1 MPAGRDEIRAML
13 ADMKTSALLT
23 DLYQLTMLQG
33 YFDQRMEGTAVFEFF
48 VRKLPEK
55 RNFLIAA
62 GLEQALAFLETAQFS
77 PEEIDWIAS
86 YGAFRP
92 AFVRYLKSFRFRGDV
107 HAMPEGTVFFPNEPI
122 LRVTAPIAQAQL
134 IESRLINLLH
144 FQTLIA
150 SKAARSVLMAPGK
163 LLVDFGLRRAHGA
176 EAGLLAARA
185 SYLAGFS
192 GSATVLA
199 APLFGV
205 PVYGTMAHSFV
216 QAHDDETVAFEHF
229 ARSLPENVILLIDTY
244 DTEAAAEKVVRLARK
259 LALDGIKIK
268 GVRLDSG
275 DLAEHA
281 FKVRRILDD
290 GGLQDATIFASGS
303 VDEYVLEK
311 LMHQGAPID
320 GFGIGTHMD
329 TSADA
334 PYLDCAYKLV
344 EYAGKARRKRSE
356 GKVLWPG
363 RKQVFRSYGDD
374 ARMLSDVLGLEGE
387 ERKGEKLIRLV
398 MKGGRRVSP
407 PVPLKELRERTL
419 KELNR
424 LPAWRR
430 GLEGAGDYSVVVSEA
445 IHDLA
450 RQVDAAQQQAQ
461 AAGEEK
467 ISVAQPL
474 VS

>member
-1 MPAGRDEIRAML
+1 MSILSAANSQS
-13 ADMKTSALLT
+13 SALLT

-33 YFDQRMEGTAVFEFF
+33 YFDQGMEETAVFEFF
-48 VRKLPEK
+48 VRKLPSK

-62 GLEQALAFLETAQFS
+62 GLEQTIAFLETVQFA
-77 PEEIDWIAS
+77 PEELDWIAS
-86 YGAFRP
+86 HGAFRA
-92 AFVRYLKSFRFRGDV
+92 AFVHYLENFRFTGDV
-107 HAMPEGTVFFPNEPI
+107 HAMPEGTIFFPNEPI

-144 FQTLIA
+144 FETLIA

-185 SYLAGFS
+185 SYLAGFA
-192 GSATVLA
+192 GSATVLT

-229 ARSLPENVILLIDTY
+229 ARSLPKNVILLIDTY
-244 DTEAAAEKVVRLARK
+244 DTEAAAEKVVALAPK
-259 LALDGIKIK
+259 LMQDGIKVK

-275 DLAEHA
+275 DLADHA
-281 FKVRRILDD
+281 FKVRRILDA
-290 GGLQDATIFASGS
+290 GGLPDITIFASGS
-303 VDEYVLEK
+303 VDEYVLEHLSK
-311 LMHQGAPID
+311 QNAPID
-320 GFGIGTHMD
+320 GYGIGTHMD

-363 RKQVFRSYGDD
+363 RKQVFRCYDD
-374 ARMLSDVLGLEGE
+374 QGRMLSDLLSLEGDHVE
-387 ERKGEKLIRLV
+387 GEALIRPM
-398 MKGGRRVSP
+398 MKAGRRFWP
-407 PVPLKELRERTL
+407 AEPLEQSRQRALR
-419 KELNR
+419 ELNR
-424 LPAWRR
+424 LPEALKR
-430 GLEGAGDYSVVVSEA
+430 LEHAPDFPVVISEPLKQ
-445 IHDLA
+445 LA
-450 RQVDAAQQQAQ
+450 RDVDTVQTQ
-461 AAGEEK
+461 
-467 ISVAQPL
+467 SVTL
-474 VS
+474 NRDVSDTSRTQLTTS